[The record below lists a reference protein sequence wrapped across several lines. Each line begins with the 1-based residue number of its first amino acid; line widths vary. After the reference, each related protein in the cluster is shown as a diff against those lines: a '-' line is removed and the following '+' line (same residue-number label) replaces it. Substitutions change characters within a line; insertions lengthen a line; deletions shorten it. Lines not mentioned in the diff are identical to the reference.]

1 MFTIPEAFSR
11 ADYFE
16 GIDRPLWYVAM
27 IVTYISGIV
36 FLVRATRAE
45 AKVSKQWYLAFA
57 LFSFLYATT
66 RLLFN
71 IAVEFGMAVVDNGEV
86 YDFWCGLGYISAT
99 GGAIG
104 IIYVAEKNI
113 ITSTRKICTIM
124 LVVGL
129 VASIL
134 GVLEVYSREISLI
147 ITYGVSLLATV
158 LILFIYIVMIRNSTG
173 ALRKKT
179 VGAFV
184 GIIIWFVSIILDGQ
198 VAYTAIVGM
207 STLLSPI
214 MYIVGVSL
222 YTAFQRAG

>member
-1 MFTIPEAFSR
+1 MFIIPEAFSD
-11 ADYFE
+11 AGYFL
-16 GIDRPLWYVAM
+16 GIDRPLWYVAT
-27 IVTYISGIV
+27 ILTYISGII

-45 AKVSKQWYLAFA
+45 AKVSKQWYLAYAF
-57 LFSFLYATT
+57 FSFFYATT

-71 IAVEFGMAVVDNGEV
+71 LAVEFGMGTPGPEE
-86 YDFWCGLGYISAT
+86 YDFWCNLGYIFAI

-104 IIYVAEKNI
+104 ILYVAEKNI

-129 VASIL
+129 IASIL
-134 GVLEVYSREISLI
+134 GVVGVYSREITLI

-173 ALRKKT
+173 SLRKKT
-179 VGAFV
+179 LGAFI

-207 STLLSPI
+207 STLLPPI
-214 MYIVGVSL
+214 MYIIGVSL
-222 YTAFQRAG
+222 YTIFQRAG